1 MGTEMANITR
11 MAAYACRTRT
21 AALSVVDDA
30 HEHFVASYG
39 CNEAKVRR
47 DTSLASLAID
57 RWRATTADAESLF
70 LLEGDN
76 GAGHHSGLYAA
87 VPILSSDHRIVAVLS
102 VTDDAPRPL
111 DLRQIAMLRML
122 AGQAS
127 TLLCQSQRIHELSA
141 CQIGMPA
148 GSDAA
153 GADAQRDPL
162 TELPNRAHFIDR
174 VTETVDTR
182 RKRRRKETAAVL
194 FVDLDRFKRI
204 NDTLGHA
211 AGDILL
217 REVAQR
223 FRNCLSPGDILARL
237 GGDEFTVLLPH
248 LTDPD
253 YAENVARTLIQAV
266 ARPIKIR
273 NEEVQVGA
281 SVGISMFP
289 RDGEDAGTLLKN
301 ADIAMYQAKANG
313 GYQAYSQT
321 MNADGYQRLLTETA
335 LRHAIEREE
344 ILVAYQPQYNLATGE
359 LHAVEALARWRHPE
373 RGPIPPS
380 HFIAVAEQADLI
392 IPLGLAVLRRVC
404 RDAAMR
410 RSEGLPMVRVA
421 MNLSGRQ
428 LMDQYLHERIL
439 EMLEHFHLSPSM
451 LDLELTET
459 TLALGNAAAPE
470 MLQALRGMGTRL
482 LVDDFGT
489 GYSSLAYLRHFQVDG
504 IKIDQT
510 FTAGLGR
517 EDREDALVKTLVDM
531 AHALRVE
538 AVAEGVETAHQV
550 RRLQEF
556 GCDVGQGY
564 LFHKP
569 LSAEDLRAVLLA
581 NQPHPAIPVDTA
593 AETLAAR
600 SAA

>member
-1 MGTEMANITR
+1 MANIAR
-11 MAAYACRTRT
+11 MAAYACRTRLAT
-21 AALSVVDDA
+21 VSVVDDS
-30 HEHFVASYG
+30 HEHTVAAYG
-39 CNEAKVRR
+39 TSETKIPR
-47 DTSLASLAID
+47 DASLASLALD
-57 RWRATTADAESLF
+57 RWRATSADAESLF
-70 LLEGDN
+70 LLEGDPSSTS
-76 GAGHHSGLYAA
+76 HTGLFAA
-87 VPILSSDHRIVAVLS
+87 VPILAADQRIIAVLS
-102 VTDDAPRPL
+102 VTDEAPRPL

-127 TLLCQSQRIHELSA
+127 TLISQSQRIHEL
-141 CQIGMPA
+141 
-148 GSDAA
+148 
-153 GADAQRDPL
+153 GAELSTTNPTTEALPTESQCDPL
-162 TELPNRAHFIDR
+162 TELPNRARFMDR
-174 VTETVDTR
+174 TTETLDAR
-182 RKRRRKETAAVL
+182 RKRRKKEPAAVL

-223 FRNCLSPGDILARL
+223 FRNCLSPGDFLARL
-237 GGDEFTVLLPH
+237 GGDEFTVLLPN

-266 ARPIKIR
+266 ARPIQIR

-410 RSEGLPMVRVA
+410 RSEGLPMIRVA

-569 LSAEDLRAVLLA
+569 LSADDLRTLLLA
-581 NQPHPAIPVDTA
+581 NERHAAIPIDTSGA
-593 AETLAAR
+593 AGD
-600 SAA
+600 